1 MVVADSDVIRS
12 EQRALFDMSPAG
24 QELGAEGPP
33 LFPNLVLI
41 SRDRAHRFRSV
52 QKGTWNL
59 ARLLGFIDNQLP
71 TSARI
76 HGCYLALTRHQ
87 VSDVV
92 RNTLDDLVTGKRS
105 LAAMLRD
112 SRKYQQVFQAVQKV
126 ERDRDIAS
134 TFADIIKDLRFAD
147 QRFDSRSRP
156 LFRLFQLLPVAI
168 EALAAL
174 AGSMGDK
181 DDQLWASVG

>member
-1 MVVADSDVIRS
+1 
-12 EQRALFDMSPAG
+12 
-24 QELGAEGPP
+24 
-33 LFPNLVLI
+33 
-41 SRDRAHRFRSV
+41 
-52 QKGTWNL
+52 
-59 ARLLGFIDNQLP
+59 
-71 TSARI
+71 
-76 HGCYLALTRHQ
+76 
-87 VSDVV
+87 VSDVA

-126 ERDRDIAS
+126 ERDRDHAS
-134 TFADIIKDLRFAD
+134 TFAKLIKDLHFAD

-174 AGSMGDK
+174 AGSMDDK
-181 DDQLWASVG
+181 DDQLWASVGVAAAVSSFETG